1 MKYCINDHL
10 AQFFKPMIAIVA
22 GNEMNMYQYLSI
34 YRYFIGY
41 NDPKLFFG
49 EQKKLLDWKIGES
62 LILMDR

>member
-1 MKYCINDHL
+1 MKYCKNDHL
-10 AQFFKPMIAIVA
+10 VPFFKPMIAIVA

-34 YRYFIGY
+34 YQYFIDY
-41 NDPKLFFG
+41 KEPKLFFV